1 MNNTTSNLKIHRKH
15 QGKNAAKIVTW
26 VVPVAWIVS
35 IGAHVGL
42 GAIAFLITW
51 TVIQA
56 AQEPPPLIT
65 ALWHEQSS
73 QPMSA
78 LPSTPNPSEET
89 NLVLPPLP
97 LPITPSIQDGIAV
110 INQAVA
116 TNIPKLARRKQ
127 TTEAA
132 FMGLEAVSARD
143 LVYVVDASGSMLLHL
158 TTVVKEL
165 ERSLRDLHS
174 QQSFAILFF
183 QKNHV
188 IAVPPANKLLSATN
202 ANIDNAMDWIRKSD
216 NVIPTGRSNPTKAIA
231 RAMRLKPDL
240 IYLLSENIRGAGQY
254 EVSPEQLLA
263 SLDSMNPVDARNG
276 RRRVRINCIE
286 FLTMDS
292 KNTMRRIAQEH
303 GGIDGYT
310 FVDRGTVM
318 R

>member
-15 QGKNAAKIVTW
+15 QGKNAVKIVTW
-26 VVPVAWIVS
+26 VIPVAWIVS
-35 IGAHVGL
+35 IGSHVGL
-42 GAIAFLITW
+42 GALAFLITW

-56 AQEPPPLIT
+56 AHEPPPIIT
-65 ALWHEQSS
+65 AMWHDQPS

-78 LPSTPNPSEET
+78 LPSAPNPIDEFS
-89 NLVLPPLP
+89 LALPPLP
-97 LPITPSIQDGIAV
+97 LPKTPSIQDGLALID
-110 INQAVA
+110 QAVA
-116 TNIPKLARRKQ
+116 TKIPKLARRKR

-132 FMGLEAVSARD
+132 FMGLEAVSAKK

-158 TTVVKEL
+158 STVEREL
-165 ERSLRDLHS
+165 ERSLHDLHE
-174 QQSFAILFF
+174 QQSFAVLFF
-183 QKNHV
+183 QKNRV
-188 IAVPPANKLLSATN
+188 IAVPPVSKLLPATK
-202 ANIDNAMDWIRKSD
+202 ANVDNAMDWIRSGD
-216 NVIPTGRSNPTKAIA
+216 NVIPTGSSNPTKAIA

-263 SLDSMNPVDARNG
+263 SLDSMNPVDARND

-286 FLTMDS
+286 FLTRDS
-292 KNTMRRIAQEH
+292 KNTMRRIAEEH